1 MIVRSNHIS
10 WIHAQNWNFVS
21 YTDICVAWLCAAK
34 RFLKIVVPAIH
45 PSAVYENFDYSIFL
59 LFNTIFII
67 LVGVVVTYHCQFNF
81 YFLLSNDIE
90 HSQMFMS
97 ELYLFFSWCSFYFI
111 LKFNFYCSLFILRQT
126 ITELHRQVL
135 VFLTAWI
142 TVCAIMIKS
151 MVFFPN

>member
-1 MIVRSNHIS
+1 MPRSGI
-10 WIHAQNWNFVS
+10 FVS
-21 YTDICVAWLCAAK
+21 YTDICVARLCAAK
-34 RFLKIVVPAIH
+34 RFLKIVVPAIY

-90 HSQMFMS
+90 HSPMFMS
-97 ELYLFFSWCSFYFI
+97 QLYLFFSWCSFYFI
-111 LKFNFYCSLFILRQT
+111 LKFNFYCFLFILRQT
-126 ITELHRQVL
+126 ITELHRRVL
-135 VFLTAWI
+135 VFLTAGI
-142 TVCAIMIKS
+142 TVCATKIKS